1 MTVKRRFGWPAALL
15 LLMASVLMLS
25 APVVALEA
33 PDGPVFL
40 EMLKSG
46 KLKRLER
53 HLQAYQG
60 AFERAQ
66 ISDRVV
72 DDAFSIFET
81 TDPEMAH
88 VLGDWV
94 EARPDSYAALVVR
107 GYYYADL
114 GWLTRGGRE
123 PGEVPADSMRAM
135 NDFFTLAVRDLEAA
149 IALKPELSIAH
160 AALISIA
167 MARGDSD
174 RVAALQS
181 AGLDAAPASWL
192 IRWRYLETL
201 SPGWSAAATTEA
213 AIGNVAK
220 YLALLEPVA
229 RRRGDLSSLL
239 GFADYLSGQMLAQ
252 AGAHADAIGH
262 FSRAVRF
269 GQVWQ
274 YEIALGR
281 GYSDNSQYVLAMR
294 SFDSALALS
303 PGRME
308 VQAARAWTYEAMASH
323 DHAVAV
329 WDELLVVRPMDPTI
343 LHAKARVLRGNGQY
357 DEAKE
362 AWDKAIFYG
371 AHDAAIR
378 AERGS
383 LLLNELAD
391 EQASLEDLRVATAL
405 APERAQY
412 WLDYGIALTL
422 MNQCDAVAAL
432 ATYLDRCE
440 NGARPGDCGVD
451 QRTWATSRLR
461 RMESAQ
467 CEGG

>member
-1 MTVKRRFGWPAALL
+1 MTAKPRLGWPAALL
-15 LLMASVLMLS
+15 LLLVSPLVLS
-25 APVVALEA
+25 APVAALDPPE
-33 PDGPVFL
+33 GPVFL
-40 EMLKSG
+40 EMLESG
-46 KLKRLER
+46 KLKRLGR
-53 HLQAYQG
+53 QQAYQG

-66 ISDRVV
+66 VSDRVV
-72 DDAFSIFET
+72 DDAFSIFGT
-81 TDPEMAH
+81 TDPQMAH

-94 EARPDSYAALVVR
+94 EAKPNSYAALLVR

-123 PGEVPADSMRAM
+123 PGEVSADRLRAM

-149 IALKPELSIAH
+149 IALKPQLSIAY

-167 MARGDSD
+167 TARGNGD
-174 RVAALQS
+174 RAASLLRD
-181 AGLDAAPASWL
+181 GLDAAPASWM
-192 IRWRYLETL
+192 IRWRYLESL
-201 SPGWSAAATTEA
+201 SPGWSSAATTDA
-213 AIGNVAK
+213 ALADVAK
-220 YLALLEPVA
+220 YLAIVEPVS

-252 AGAHADAIGH
+252 ADVHGDAIRH
-262 FSRAVRF
+262 FSRALDF
-269 GQVWQ
+269 GRVWQ
-274 YEIALGR
+274 YEHALGQ
-281 GYSDNSQYVLAMR
+281 GYSDNGQYVLALQ
-294 SFDSALALS
+294 SFDAAMALS

-308 VQAARAWTYEAMASH
+308 VQAARAWTYEAMASY
-323 DHAVAV
+323 DNAVAA
-329 WDELLVVRPMDPTI
+329 WDALLAVRPMDPAI
-343 LHAKARVLRGNGQY
+343 LHAKARVLRADGNY

-362 AWDKAIFYG
+362 AWDKAVFYG

-383 LLLNELAD
+383 LLLNELED
-391 EQASLEDLRVATAL
+391 EEASLEDLRVATAL
-405 APERAQY
+405 EPERAQY

-422 MNQCDAVAAL
+422 TNQCDAVAAL

-440 NGARPGDCGVD
+440 NGVRPGDCGLD
-451 QRTWATSRLR
+451 ERTWATSHLR